1 MLSSQGLDEA
11 EKDQQPVS
19 RDVELLRIRPARDT
33 LSRSRQAAASVT
45 VSLLLFSVARVRRL
59 IEGCRRRN
67 LQRLSTPDGPA
78 AEETIFEGH
87 DISFFDDL
95 EALPSLFQT
104 TNHETSGELLIDFFR
119 YFSKDFNYAH
129 SVISIRSD
137 KGVLPKV
144 QKGWHTD
151 FEFDPELTVRD
162 QHKLC
167 IEVSFPPAP
176 SFAHH
181 PTELND
187 EGLRRTLSN

>member
-1 MLSSQGLDEA
+1 ML
-11 EKDQQPVS
+11 
-19 RDVELLRIRPARDT
+19 
-33 LSRSRQAAASVT
+33 
-45 VSLLLFSVARVRRL
+45 FNVARGRRL
-59 IEGCRRRN
+59 IEGISWCRRRN

-78 AEETIFEGH
+78 VEETIFEGH

-129 SVISIRSD
+129 SVVSIRSD

-176 SFAHH
+176 AVFLSSTHRH
-181 PTELND
+181 PTEPND
-187 EGLRRTLSN
+187 EDRAGPFPIRLQCRSDGDEGRTVYCESFLVFSHVSFL